1 MEPRGEGG
9 LPGLLQG
16 ERFCG
21 SCLAQ
26 ESPKGQGVSSTQAA
40 PLLSASC
47 ENTMRRSGAAGWACA
62 AEQSCACLQVHGRD
76 WKRLGQAVPN
86 KTETQIK
93 NYFQNYKTKVF
104 CSICMCFG
112 PASAKPGLV
121 SLAVARNTLHCPE
134 IVSSP
139 ILSACGQMPLASP
152 GWRLNQAAFVQLGLD
167 RLELPAT
174 AIHLGQRRRKVDSAS
189 PATTHST
196 TPPLQPPEPSAL
208 PISDTQVSR
217 PANCDILLEAACN
230 DDKMTR

>member
-1 MEPRGEGG
+1 MQRNNPAHVCRCTAGTGRGWDRLCPTRQRRKSRTTSRTTRPRY
-9 LPGLLQG
+9 
-16 ERFCG
+16 F
-21 SCLAQ
+21 
-26 ESPKGQGVSSTQAA
+26 AA
-40 PLLSASC
+40 SVC
-47 ENTMRRSGAAGWACA
+47 
-62 AEQSCACLQVHGRD
+62 
-76 WKRLGQAVPN
+76 
-86 KTETQIK
+86 
-93 NYFQNYKTKVF
+93 
-104 CSICMCFG
+104 CFG

-139 ILSACGQMPLASP
+139 ISSACGQMPLASP

-208 PISDTQVSR
+208 PISDTQVSH

-230 DDKMTR
+230 DDKMTASLPLQSCK